1 MKKRVRH
8 VNRAE
13 ANKEIQV
20 AHDNRK
26 VAKQLSEAMVS
37 FAGMKTL
44 EEIDIYLNEKT
55 GFVNTQLSAEAMGLG
70 EQYQLVSKYLGSVD
84 LKIYDKNWVVKQSY
98 KDKMFEKYTTYYSD
112 EDIKLFDEVE
122 KVLEKLNA
130 LNLPNGCLR
139 SDHTGQIKF
148 FDNSF
153 NLARQFSQSSRSFAE
168 KQSKAKEIID
178 AVKKPNKSIVEQVR
192 QN

>member
-98 KDKMFEKYTTYYSD
+98 KDKMFEKYTIYWSN
-112 EDIKLFDEVE
+112 EDVKLFEDVE
-122 KVLEKLNA
+122 KALATLNA

>member
-98 KDKMFEKYTTYYSD
+98 KDKMFEKYTTYYSN
-112 EDIKLFDEVE
+112 EDLKLFEGVE
-122 KVLEKLNA
+122 KALATLNSF
-130 LNLPNGCLR
+130 NLPNGCLWAN
-139 SDHTGQIKF
+139 HKGEV
-148 FDNSF
+148 NF
-153 NLARQFSQSSRSFAE
+153 NEKRFTTARQLSRSSRSMAE
-168 KQSKAKEIID
+168 KQAKAKEIID
-178 AVKKPNKSIVEQVR
+178 AVKKPNKSIVERVD
-192 QN
+192 

>member
-178 AVKKPNKSIVEQVR
+178 AVKKPNKSIVEKA
-192 QN
+192 N